1 MSHDYVDLARHNQ
14 TLVLGSVLQSLSQPG
29 AARAEH
35 FLTAAVCYRVLGVCV
50 LLQDANVEGFAAHLA
65 KAGQARLSLLEHA
78 SRAQLPR
85 APEDILASDNVGFS
99 DALAAG
105 DLKLA
110 RAIALLSPQLH
121 ATGLEY
127 EEDFLFSRFLHL
139 WTGEPRNE
147 KDVRLLMERW
157 EQIVDTGADL
167 RLDVCQS
174 LYTRNADR
182 LADSIQALIEERK
195 HELHAYRKQ
204 LDFDPEVAATT
215 GKIYIDGLALLRL
228 AEVEGIPS
236 LPAYELL
243 PTLARV
249 PHSTPLPKEGS
260 WRTA

>member
-1 MSHDYVDLARHNQ
+1 MSHDYVDLARYNQ
-14 TLVLGSVLQSLSQPG
+14 TLVLGSILQALSQPG
-29 AARAEH
+29 EVRAEH

-50 LLQDANVEGFAAHLA
+50 LLQEADVEGFAAHLD
-65 KAGQARLSLLEHA
+65 KAGQARLALLEYAA
-78 SRAQLPR
+78 SVQPPL

-110 RAIALLSPQLH
+110 RAIARRSPELH
-121 ATGLEY
+121 AAGLEY

-139 WTGEPRNE
+139 WVGEPRDE
-147 KDVRLLMERW
+147 KDVRLLLERW
-157 EQIVDTGADL
+157 EQVVEPGADL
-167 RLDVCQS
+167 RLDICQS

-195 HELHAYRKQ
+195 REMREYRKQ

-228 AEVEGIPS
+228 AELEGLPS
-236 LPAYELL
+236 LPAYELH
-243 PTLARV
+243 PPLARV
-249 PHSTPLPKEGS
+249 PHGTPLPREGA